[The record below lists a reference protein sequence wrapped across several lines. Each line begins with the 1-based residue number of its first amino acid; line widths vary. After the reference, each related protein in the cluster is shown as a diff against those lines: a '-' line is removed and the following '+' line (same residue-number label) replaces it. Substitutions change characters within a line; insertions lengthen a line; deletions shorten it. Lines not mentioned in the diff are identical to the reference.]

1 MKNSIKAFT
10 LHLIIVGIT
19 FVLLIGFVSTGP
31 TLGRY
36 TTNIISRL
44 FFTMV
49 LIGFYVYAGMLLDI
63 KKDKRYDFIVGS
75 LIAIAG
81 IGLWL
86 YTFLKTDKNL
96 IHTPKELSEY
106 WIVFNLYHSPFTMI
120 YFFLGLN
127 TSPILSL
134 FTNLLPSLLIGC
146 GMKYK
151 RLKLKSNIIES

>member
-1 MKNSIKAFT
+1 MKNSMKAFT

-36 TTNIISRL
+36 TTNIVSRV
-44 FFTMV
+44 FFIIV
-49 LIGFYVYAGMLLDI
+49 LIAFYVYAGTLLDV
-63 KKDKRYDFIVGS
+63 KKDKRYDFLAGS
-75 LIAIAG
+75 IIAIVG

-86 YTFLKTDKNL
+86 YTFFKTDKNL
-96 IHTPKELSEY
+96 IHIPKELSEY
-106 WIVFNLYHSPFTMI
+106 WIVFNLYHSTFTMI
-120 YFFLGLN
+120 YFFWGVT

-151 RLKLKSNIIES
+151 RLKLRRIL